1 MRTFKI
7 LFWLTINTVIGTM
20 NSLLV
25 AHNSKAPFWKVF
37 LATQVTTHCVCSI
50 VEFSVEFLNRMNKGA
65 FFTGAFLVVASAIAS
80 VLGVAS
86 GGIIHV
92 LLLAGEGVERP
103 HGGSYNILL
112 SSLILALFISFLE
125 KSMQILIERRK
136 KMESELKDIQ
146 YRTFQN
152 RMDPHYLFNTL
163 NTIHSLLVTDPQK
176 ADNALILLSETY
188 RFLSDR
194 IFEKT
199 IPFSEEWDFTVNYL
213 ELQRIR
219 FSDSLTIKIKKVGDF
234 SRLRIPPLT
243 LQPLVEN
250 SFKHGLENRS
260 EAGILEISA
269 SESFGRI
276 KIEIKNNGNEK
287 HEHHLLPEYKKS
299 EFSRTLNNIKSRL
312 EYNFGEAEL
321 KLEKDKF
328 GITTLRLEFASR

>member
-1 MRTFKI
+1 
-7 LFWLTINTVIGTM
+7 M

-50 VEFSVEFLNRMNKGA
+50 VEFSVEFLNRINRGA
-65 FFTGAFLVVASAIAS
+65 FFTGAFLVVASVFAS

-92 LLLAGEGVERP
+92 LLLVGEGGGVERP

-136 KMESELKDIQ
+136 KMEMELKDIQ

-163 NTIHSLLVTDPQK
+163 NTIHSLLVTDPGK

-219 FSDSLTIKIKKVGDF
+219 FSDSLTIKIRKTGDF

-269 SESFGRI
+269 FENFGRI
-276 KIEIKNNGNEK
+276 KIEIRNNGSEK
-287 HEHHLLPEYKKS
+287 QEHQLLPENKKS

-321 KLEKDKF
+321 KLEKDKS
-328 GITTLRLEFASR
+328 GITTLKLEFASR

>member
-1 MRTFKI
+1 
-7 LFWLTINTVIGTM
+7 M

-25 AHNSKAPFWKVF
+25 AHNSTVPFWKVF
-37 LATQVTTHCVCSI
+37 LATQVTTHSVCSI
-50 VEFSVEFLNRMNKGA
+50 VEFSVEFLNRRKFGP
-65 FFTGAFLVVASAIAS
+65 FFTGAFLVVASAVAS
-80 VLGVAS
+80 VLGVAA

-92 LLLAGEGVERP
+92 LLLVGEGVERP

-125 KSMQILIERRK
+125 KSMQILIERRRK
-136 KMESELKDIQ
+136 TESELKEIQ

-163 NTIHSLLVTDPQK
+163 NTVHSLLVTDPQK
-176 ADNALILLSETY
+176 ADHALILLSETY

-199 IPFSEEWDFTVNYL
+199 IPFAEEWNFTVNYL

-219 FSDSLTIKIKKVGDF
+219 FSDSLTIRIQKSGDF

-260 EAGILEISA
+260 ESGILEISA
-269 SESFGRI
+269 IEDDGRI
-276 KIEIKNNGNEK
+276 RIEIRNNGNDKSENGF
-287 HEHHLLPEYKKS
+287 LPEKKKS
-299 EFSRTLNNIKSRL
+299 EFTRTLDNIKSRL
-312 EYNFGEAEL
+312 EYNFGNADLILEKNKLGITVL
-321 KLEKDKF
+321 KLE
-328 GITTLRLEFASR
+328 FATR